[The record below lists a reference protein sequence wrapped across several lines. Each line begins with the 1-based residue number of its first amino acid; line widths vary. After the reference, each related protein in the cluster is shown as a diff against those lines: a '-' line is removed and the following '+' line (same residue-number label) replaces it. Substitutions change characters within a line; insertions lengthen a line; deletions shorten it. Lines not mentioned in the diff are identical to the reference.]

1 MKRREFITSSARAIR
16 PQCIRCFRPCIW
28 SSHEHLCEAIF
39 FRNRVPSA
47 YHSRCD
53 DQGNAFGAMSVAA
66 FGQ

>member
-28 SSHEHLCEAIF
+28 SSHGHLCEAIF
-39 FRNRVPSA
+39 RNRVLSA
-47 YHSRCD
+47 YHSRRD
-53 DQGNAFGAMSVAA
+53 DQGNAFSAMSVAA